1 MIERYDCTPVALYAR
16 VSSERQDVDLSVS
29 AQLRALRDYAQ
40 KNGYIVAREYIDE
53 AESGRIADRP
63 EFRKMIDAASQP
75 NAPFREI
82 LVWKFSRFTRKR
94 EHAVAFK
101 SMLRRKG
108 VRVVSITEHADDTPT
123 GKLMEAIIESV
134 DEFYSE
140 NLAQE
145 VTRGMREAASRGFWI
160 GSRTPYGYNR
170 LMVQDGAKK
179 RPTLEPDRDA
189 SRVVK
194 RIFDMA
200 EAGTGMLHIARA
212 LNDEGIASP
221 AGKLW
226 SKNGIHFILRN
237 EVYTGTLI
245 WGANAKDKADPIRIE
260 KAFPAIISK
269 AKSQRVNRLMRSRAP
284 KIAHPR
290 RVGSTYLLSGL
301 VKCHK
306 CNRALSG
313 QDAKSG
319 QFSYYVCQSIM
330 KRGKDAC
337 DTPRLNARRFEEMV
351 VGKIRSNV
359 LTEGNI
365 RALVKVVDEQM
376 DGVASEQCKRLETI
390 EDELEDV
397 KRKLGRIWHF
407 VETTDID
414 MADASDRIKEHRER
428 QERLEDAAADARAIL
443 SQRRAVLDDVNT
455 IAAYAQ
461 DMSEFL
467 KESELTERRAF
478 IETFV
483 KEIVVMPGDA
493 LLRYTIP
500 MPDDSPI
507 PGRNAEEMVL
517 NGSVLS
523 TVKNGGP
530 PGTRTL
536 NLLIKS
542 QLLFQIEL
550 AAPVTGGPSSI
561 ARRRRCP
568 LSHILLQETSKQTGE
583 ATCQPHPASVKRG
596 YLSAAK
602 VPPKDQSSVVISR
615 KIICTASGSVLAM
628 LAMASVIT
636 RASSAFWAL
645 VRPGYIS
652 IVTLGILS
660 SSPGHRVRCSC

>member
-1 MIERYDCTPVALYAR
+1 M
-16 VSSERQDVDLSVS
+16 
-29 AQLRALRDYAQ
+29 
-40 KNGYIVAREYIDE
+40 
-53 AESGRIADRP
+53 
-63 EFRKMIDAASQP
+63 
-75 NAPFREI
+75 
-82 LVWKFSRFTRKR
+82 
-94 EHAVAFK
+94 
-101 SMLRRKG
+101 
-108 VRVVSITEHADDTPT
+108 
-123 GKLMEAIIESV
+123 
-134 DEFYSE
+134 
-140 NLAQE
+140 
-145 VTRGMREAASRGFWI
+145 
-160 GSRTPYGYNR
+160 
-170 LMVQDGAKK
+170 
-179 RPTLEPDRDA
+179 
-189 SRVVK
+189 
-194 RIFDMA
+194 
-200 EAGTGMLHIARA
+200 
-212 LNDEGIASP
+212 
-221 AGKLW
+221 
-226 SKNGIHFILRN
+226 
-237 EVYTGTLI
+237 I

-359 LTEGNI
+359 LTDGNI

-376 DGVASEQCKRLETI
+376 DGVAREQRKRLETI

-428 QERLEDAAADARAIL
+428 QQRLEDAAADARAIL

-467 KESELTERRAF
+467 NESELTERRAF

-500 MPDDSPI
+500 ISQSTPKTELLLG
-507 PGRNAEEMVL
+507 GRSEEFRVGNKAEA
-517 NGSVLS
+517 S
-523 TVKNGGP
+523 
-530 PGTRTL
+530 
-536 NLLIKS
+536 S
-542 QLLFQIEL
+542 QLVWDVEGGLHPEERPRIGLWLSEQFLLSADIFLQSFSSTPTVRPRQHMAIGLGNAVREL
-550 AAPVTGGPSSI
+550 ASPCTGLGPMVKCPT
-561 ARRRRCP
+561 AALRRRRYRARTDQQP
-568 LSHILLQETSKQTGE
+568 PALLRGSRQGQFWRVRLLQRPRTAPGFQTRM
-583 ATCQPHPASVKRG
+583 PSP
-596 YLSAAK
+596 LIPN
-602 VPPKDQSSVVISR
+602 PPKEGVGAVS
-615 KIICTASGSVLAM
+615 
-628 LAMASVIT
+628 
-636 RASSAFWAL
+636 
-645 VRPGYIS
+645 
-652 IVTLGILS
+652 
-660 SSPGHRVRCSC
+660 